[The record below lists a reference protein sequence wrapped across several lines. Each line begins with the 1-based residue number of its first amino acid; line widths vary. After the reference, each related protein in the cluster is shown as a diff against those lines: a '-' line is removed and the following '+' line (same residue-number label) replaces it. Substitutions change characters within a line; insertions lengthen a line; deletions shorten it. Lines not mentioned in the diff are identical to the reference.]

1 MLEATG
7 WFAAA
12 FALSFIIN
20 LVPAFM
26 PSTWMILAF
35 FYIKFDLPLV
45 PLTIGGAIASA
56 LGRYL
61 LAKAS
66 TLFKRRFLRGRQGDM
81 EELGEFLNEHRNYM
95 ALTVFVYALTPL
107 PTNNLFIAAGMV
119 EASMTQVLAGFIT
132 SRVLANTFW
141 VWATH
146 RTFQHLGDLFRGA
159 AGSWL
164 SVLLELMGVTSVI
177 LLYFLPWERW
187 LSRYLRRRPLQTAAA
202 TGPPASLEAST
213 AAPDGRPDPP

>member
-1 MLEATG
+1 MLEASG

-12 FALSFIIN
+12 LALSFIIN

-45 PLTIGGAIASA
+45 PLTIGGALASA

-61 LAKAS
+61 LARAS
-66 TLFKRRFLRGRQGDM
+66 TLFKRRFLQGRQADM

-119 EASMTQVLAGFIT
+119 EASMTQVLIGFIS
-132 SRVLANTFW
+132 SRALANTFW

-146 RTFQHLGDLFRGA
+146 RTFQHLGALFKGA

-164 SVLLELMGVTSVI
+164 SVLLELLGVTSVI

-187 LSRYLRRRPLQTAAA
+187 LGRYLRRRPLPPAALPAGAAGHVDAPAA
-202 TGPPASLEAST
+202 TEGEGET
-213 AAPDGRPDPP
+213 G